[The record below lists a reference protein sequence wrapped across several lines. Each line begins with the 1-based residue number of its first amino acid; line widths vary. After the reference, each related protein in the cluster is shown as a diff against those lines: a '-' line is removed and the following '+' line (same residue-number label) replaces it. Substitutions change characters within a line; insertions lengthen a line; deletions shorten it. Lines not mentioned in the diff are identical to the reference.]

1 MARPQKVGLDY
12 FPLDVNIDQDDKVA
26 LIEAQHGIL
35 GFGIIIKLLMK
46 IYSEGYFYNW
56 TEKEQILFS
65 RRVNV
70 DINTINAIIEDCS
83 KWGIFSSELLK
94 KYEILTSKG
103 IQVRYFEAAKR
114 RQRVEVIK
122 EYLLLG
128 KSYLKDFDKVVIVD
142 INRVNVSI
150 NSQSSEVTETSI
162 PKEKNRKEEY
172 NTFFEEVWGKYPNKK
187 GKGKVSATKKKELY
201 KVGDELFRCIDR
213 YINDVEERRRKSFKD
228 LQYQN
233 GSTFFNSGYVDY
245 LDKNYSAQND
255 QQERVGVPPS
265 ESVLGER
272 EESWF

>member
-12 FPLDVNIDQDDKVA
+12 FPLDVDIDQDDKVA

-94 KYEILTSKG
+94 KYKILTSKG
-103 IQVRYFEAAKR
+103 IQVRYFEATNR
-114 RQRVEVIK
+114 RQKVEVIK

-128 KSYLKDFDKVVIVD
+128 KSCLKDFDKVVIVD
-142 INRVNVSI
+142 INRDNVNI
-150 NSQSSEVTETSI
+150 NYQSDEVTETSI
-162 PKEKNRKEEY
+162 PKEKKRKEEHS
-172 NTFFEEVWGKYPNKK
+172 TFFEEVWSLYPNKV
-187 GKGKVSATKKKELY
+187 GKGKISDTKKEEIY
-201 KVGDELFRCIDR
+201 KLGDEFKRCISR
-213 YINDVEERRRKSFKD
+213 YIAYVEARRKDDFPELK
-228 LQYQN
+228 YQN

-245 LDKNYSAQND
+245 LDKNYKD
-255 QQERVGVPPS
+255 DEVKKEPMEPFVPKF
-265 ESVLGER
+265 VYFDL
-272 EESWF
+272 

>member
-12 FPLDVNIDQDDKVA
+12 FPLDVDIDQDDKVT

-70 DINTINAIIEDCS
+70 DSNVINAIIEDCS

-103 IQVRYFEAAKR
+103 IQVRYFEATKR
-114 RQRVEVIK
+114 RQKVEVIK

-128 KSYLKDFDKVVIVD
+128 KSCLKDFDKVVIVD
-142 INRVNVSI
+142 INRVNANI
-150 NSQSSEVTETSI
+150 NPQLDEVAETSI

-172 NTFFEEVWGKYPNKK
+172 NAFFEKVWKEYPNKK
-187 GKGKVSATKKKELY
+187 GKGKVSDTKKKELY
-201 KVGDELFRCIDR
+201 KLGEELLRAIER
-213 YINDVEERRRKSFKD
+213 YKSDKPD
-228 LQYQN
+228 WQNWQN
-233 GSTFFNSGYVDY
+233 GSTFFNSGYLDY
-245 LDKNYSAQND
+245 LDDGYVKSNKEVSNNNNYV
-255 QQERVGVPPS
+255 RM
-265 ESVLGER
+265 
-272 EESWF
+272 EEII